1 LVRLISHIF
10 ENLPEGSN
18 AQWLVSWNREVL
30 LTASIDPSEPHVAAA
45 LSGDAVAKLSK
56 LLGQISS
63 VEIPGDSQSVNNSCR
78 T

>member
-1 LVRLISHIF
+1 MRVIGHIF
-10 ENLPEGSN
+10 EDLPECSN

-63 VEIPGDSQSVNNSCR
+63 VEIPWDSHRVNNSCR

>member
-1 LVRLISHIF
+1 MRVIGHIF
-10 ENLPEGSN
+10 EDLPEHSN
-18 AQWLVSWNREVL
+18 PQWLVGRNGEVL
-30 LTASIDPSEPHVAAA
+30 FLASINPSEPHVATA
-45 LSGDAVAKLSK
+45 LPGDAVAKLSK

>member
-1 LVRLISHIF
+1 MRLISHIF

-18 AQWLVSWNREVL
+18 AQLLVSWNREVL
-30 LTASIDPSEPHVAAA
+30 LTASNDPSEPHVAAA
-45 LSGDAVAKLSK
+45 LSGDAVAKLSE